1 MAKFSFCRGIILDA
15 NFCDT
20 TCRLRESCAYYD
32 VDFYRK
38 HAGHLEDFTELYPIV
53 GCDWFIPNGKE
64 QVETEKVLVDPFGDD
79 VEFAS
84 NR

>member
-38 HAGHLEDFTELYPIV
+38 HVEHLEDFTELYPINT
-53 GCDWFIPNGKE
+53 CDWFIPKKP
-64 QVETEKVLVDPFGDD
+64 EKFEMEMELVDPFGENVDF
-79 VEFAS
+79 VS
-84 NR
+84 NG